1 MNARGRFAKQERSVV
16 RNPRLYVHYREFSL
30 YKVCASSTNVFP
42 HSTNYTG
49 NGYKHSVQ
57 QFLASFE
64 WTSVTCDWLM
74 VSLDTIDST
83 NHNWRLSTETI
94 PEITATN
101 TCTHS
106 PSSFRSGE
114 LPFFCISK
122 EGEVRF
128 LVCTDVAARGIDIT
142 GVPYGKSWLRTVFY
156 LPINTGATVKFH
168 PWWPKSSQL
177 SREKWRHESS
187 EETSLVLQSS
197 LCAISSEW
205 LALGLRRWLS
215 FCSTVYKLFR
225 QDLAAFA

>member
-1 MNARGRFAKQERSVV
+1 MHVGRVAKQERSVV

-57 QFLASFE
+57 RFLASFE

-74 VSLDTIDST
+74 VVFDTIDST
-83 NHNWRLSTETI
+83 NHNWGLSTETI

-114 LPFFCISK
+114 LPFFVSRRRVK
-122 EGEVRF
+122 WDSLSVLTLPQEV
-128 LVCTDVAARGIDIT
+128 L
-142 GVPYGKSWLRTVFY
+142 
-156 LPINTGATVKFH
+156 
-168 PWWPKSSQL
+168 
-177 SREKWRHESS
+177 
-187 EETSLVLQSS
+187 TSLVYHMVS
-197 LCAISSEW
+197 L
-205 LALGLRRWLS
+205 
-215 FCSTVYKLFR
+215 
-225 QDLAAFA
+225 DLEHFFIFL